1 MQSNVSWIGRM
12 SIIMLRSGLPNE
24 SPRCDR
30 KMQLS
35 ICLVLSREVRA
46 VSTQTRGARV
56 QLGGEENEKK
66 KKEKEKRAIKNTFR
80 SAYLPK
86 GA

>member
-46 VSTQTRGARV
+46 VSTQTRRARV
-56 QLGGEENEKK
+56 QLGGEENEK

>member
-1 MQSNVSWIGRM
+1 M

-56 QLGGEENEKK
+56 QLGGEENKK
-66 KKEKEKRAIKNTFR
+66 KRRKRKKER
-80 SAYLPK
+80 
-86 GA
+86 